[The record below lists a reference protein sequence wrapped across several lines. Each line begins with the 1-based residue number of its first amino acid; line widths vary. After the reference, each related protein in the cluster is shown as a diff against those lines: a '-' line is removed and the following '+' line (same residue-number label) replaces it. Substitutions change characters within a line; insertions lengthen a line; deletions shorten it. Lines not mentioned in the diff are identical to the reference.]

1 MMKKSLC
8 ILLAVLALAS
18 VFSACSK
25 TEQPQK
31 EQPSTT
37 EAQEQFYDAKG
48 NAYSSKFDVLFYDEQ
63 GTAYKLEMT
72 EDYLP
77 DYVNQT
83 TGEKLNGF
91 QCYVTEQGNFYFDK
105 DNKLS
110 LKKDTMSIYY
120 DSSKNV
126 YYDISTVSWEKDG
139 TMKHKN

>member
-1 MMKKSLC
+1 MMKKSLS
-8 ILLAVLALAS
+8 ILLAVIALAS

-25 TEQPQK
+25 TEQPPK

-37 EAQEQFYDAKG
+37 ETQEQFYDAKG

-77 DYVNQT
+77 DYVNQS
-83 TGEKLNGF
+83 TGERLNGL
-91 QCYVTEQGNFYFDK
+91 QCYVTEQGCLYYDK

-110 LKKDTMSIYY
+110 LKDGSMSIYY
-120 DSSKNV
+120 DDSKNV
-126 YYDISTVSWEKDG
+126 YYDISTVSWDKDG
-139 TMKHKN
+139 TLIHQN

>member
-1 MMKKSLC
+1 MMKKSLS
-8 ILLAVLALAS
+8 ILLAVIALAS

-25 TEQPQK
+25 TEQP
-31 EQPSTT
+31 STT
-37 EAQEQFYDAKG
+37 DVQEQFFDAKG

-91 QCYVTEQGNFYFDK
+91 Q
-105 DNKLS
+105 
-110 LKKDTMSIYY
+110 
-120 DSSKNV
+120 
-126 YYDISTVSWEKDG
+126 
-139 TMKHKN
+139 